1 MRLLNW
7 LPVIFLILLIYSCYN
22 TWVIIPEK
30 NIVVTGFDASKMDF
44 GKPGIMHVFLAVFIF
59 IFLLLGKAW
68 SKRVAFFISAFNIAW
83 AIRNFIA
90 ISTCQAGICPQK
102 QLWFYLMLISSFAIA
117 ISLLFSGVTVKK
129 ESQTPAPKG
138 E

>member
-22 TWVIIPEK
+22 TWIIIPEK
-30 NIVVTGFDASKMDF
+30 NIVVTGFDASKIGF
-44 GKPGIMHVFLAVFIF
+44 GKPGIMHVFLAALVF
-59 IFLLLGKAW
+59 IFLLLGKVW
-68 SKRVAFFISAFNIAW
+68 SKRAAFFVSAFNIAW

-102 QLWFYLMLISSFAIA
+102 QPWFYFMLISSIAIT
-117 ISLLFSGVTVKK
+117 ISLLFGGVTEKK
-129 ESQTPAPKG
+129 KTIKE
-138 E
+138 